1 MSASLFSLLSQD
13 DMQEFATRLRE
24 ARTNRKM
31 TQVRLAELLGVSPR
45 VYNRWE
51 RGGAVPQLDFLARI
65 AQVLQ
70 ISIDSLAGLETASD
84 APLIHNP
91 RLHALVQQLDALT
104 DEDQQALFVLMD
116 SLLKRSQISK
126 LLAT

>member
-1 MSASLFSLLSQD
+1 MTALLVSWLCKEN
-13 DMQEFATRLRE
+13 MQEFATRLRT
-24 ARTNRKM
+24 ARDARKI
-31 TQVRLAELLGVSPR
+31 TQARLAELLNVDRR

-51 RGGAVPQLDFLARI
+51 RGAALPQLDAVVRI

-70 ISIDSLAGLETASD
+70 ISVDALVGLEAPKD

-91 RLHALVQQLDALT
+91 RLHALYQQLDALT

-116 SLLKRSQISK
+116 SLVKRSQMTK
-126 LLAT
+126 LLTT